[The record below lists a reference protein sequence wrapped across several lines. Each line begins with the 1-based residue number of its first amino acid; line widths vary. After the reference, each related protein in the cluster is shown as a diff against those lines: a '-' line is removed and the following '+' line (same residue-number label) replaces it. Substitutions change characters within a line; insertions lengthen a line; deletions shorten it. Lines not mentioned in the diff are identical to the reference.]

1 MNEVLIEMAKQV
13 PGALAVIGTVYLFL
27 KAESERE
34 NRRIANAKEMEMER
48 RAHEIEKNNMWSS
61 FIKNL
66 IDSQNNASAVI
77 SNALA
82 EHEIAS
88 KERYEKMGI
97 TNDLLKVAKETL
109 KK

>member
-27 KAESERE
+27 KAENERE
-34 NRRIANAKEMEMER
+34 QRRITNAKEMEMER
-48 RAHEIEKNNMWSS
+48 RAHEIEKNEMWSS

-66 IDSQNNASAVI
+66 IDSQNNSSTVI
-77 SNALA
+77 ANAIA
-82 EHEIAS
+82 EHEVAS
-88 KERYEKMGI
+88 RDRYEKMGI
-97 TNDLLKVAKETL
+97 TNDLLKVAKENL